1 MMIDD
6 VKGRERRGEHEESWT
21 KLSVPAHSASACHR
35 ESTAFASWIFAPPE
49 VYHSLT

>member
-6 VKGRERRGEHEESWT
+6 VRGRERRGEHEESWT

-35 ESTAFASWIFAPPE
+35 ESTAFASWIFAPLKFIT
-49 VYHSLT
+49 V